1 MTEER
6 LMSIKEVAEY
16 LQVDLSTLYLWSQRG
31 QIPAMKVGKMWRY
44 RRSEIEAWLD
54 QRRNHPAKHE
64 ATSRC
69 AD

>member
-44 RRSEIEAWLD
+44 RRSEIDAWLD
-54 QRRNHPAKHE
+54 QRRNQSARHE
-64 ATSRC
+64 ATSRR
-69 AD
+69 DD